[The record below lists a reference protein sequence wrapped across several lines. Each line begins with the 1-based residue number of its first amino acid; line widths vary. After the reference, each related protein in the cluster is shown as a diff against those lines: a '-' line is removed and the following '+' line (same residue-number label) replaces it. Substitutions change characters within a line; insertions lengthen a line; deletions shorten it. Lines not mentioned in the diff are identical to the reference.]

1 VFKITIHIP
10 VKEFCKMLLN
20 KSNLPEISLN
30 TTVELPANNLFEL
43 PEKILQFGTGVLL
56 RALTD
61 FIINQAN
68 INKVFNGR
76 IVVVKSTT
84 TGTTQDF
91 DAQDNMFTLCIRG
104 VEEGKIIAENKVVS
118 SISRVLNAPTDWEAI
133 LLCATNP
140 AMQIIISNT
149 TEVGLILLEEDI
161 FKNPPQSFPGKL
173 LAFLYRRYTFFNGDT
188 DKGFVIIP
196 TELITNNGKVLLKI
210 ILALAAQNKL
220 DEAFIKWI
228 SEANYFCSSL
238 VDRIV
243 PGKLEVDLQK
253 ETTSVIGY
261 TDALMIMCEPYNLWA
276 IETDN
281 VKVKKILSF
290 ADANPTVILAPNI
303 DKYRELKLRLLNGPH
318 TFSCGLAILAGFTT
332 VKEAMQNQP
341 FYSFIK
347 HLMLNEIIPV
357 VTSPEINN
365 EETKTFAGKVLDRFS
380 NNFIA
385 HKWLSITMQY
395 SSKMSARNVAVI
407 VAYLNHYKEAP
418 DYMALGMAAHILFM
432 KGVIGADGN
441 YYGDINNIHYLI
453 NDNNAEFYAAAWKE
467 GDIITIVKKI
477 LSNKNIWQ
485 TDLAFFENF
494 ITAVKEYLDIL
505 ITDGANAA
513 ILMVNKKINS
523 YEK

>member
-1 VFKITIHIP
+1 
-10 VKEFCKMLLN
+10 MLLN
-20 KSNLPEISLN
+20 KQNIPAISVN
-30 TTVELPANNLFEL
+30 TAILLPAENLFQL

-84 TGTTQDF
+84 TGTTKDF
-91 DAQDNMFTLCIRG
+91 DEQDNLFTLCIRG
-104 VEEGKIIAENKVVS
+104 TEDGKIVSENKVVS
-118 SISRVLNAPTDWEAI
+118 SISRVLNAPTDWVAI

-149 TEVGLILLEEDI
+149 TEVGLTLVEEDI
-161 FKNPPQSFPGKL
+161 LKSPPQSFPGKL
-173 LAFLYRRYTFFNGDT
+173 LAFLYRRYTFFNGDA
-188 DKGFVIIP
+188 DKGFVVIP
-196 TELITNNGKVLLKI
+196 TELITNNGKVLLGI

-243 PGKLEVDLQK
+243 PGKLEAGLQK
-253 ETTSVIGY
+253 ETTLAIGY
-261 TDALMIMCEPYNLWA
+261 NDELMIMCEPYSLWA

-281 VKVKKILSF
+281 EKVKKILSF
-290 ADANPTVILAPNI
+290 ADANPTIILAANI

-357 VTSPEINN
+357 VTSLEIKY
-365 EETKTFAGKVLDRFS
+365 EEAETFAGKVLDRFG

-407 VAYLNHYKEAP
+407 VAYLNRFKQAP
-418 DYMALGMAAHILFM
+418 DHMALGMAAHILFM
-432 KGVIGADGN
+432 KGIIGADGN
-441 YYGDINNIHYLI
+441 CYGEINNMRYLI

-467 GDIITIVKKI
+467 GDISTIVKNI

-485 TDLAFFENF
+485 TDLALFENF
-494 ITAVKEYLDIL
+494 TTAVKEYLDIL

-513 ILMVNKKINS
+513 ILMVNKTINS